1 MATLLTGQCCAVCG
15 FVPYTATP
23 RAQGPQVSPR
33 DTGALIGRNPGQ
45 HRAQRQ
51 AGEREGH
58 DMTDVSRR
66 QLITGAAGLAA
77 VGGLAAACGS
87 SGSSSSSSTGTST
100 GAAGT
105 PKRGGNFRLGVTG
118 GGSKDIMD
126 GQNIITK
133 PDQARLVTAFET
145 LLLFNEN
152 YQLTNNGLAE
162 SVTQDNSKQYTIRL
176 RQGIEFQNGKTM
188 TADDVIYSFQRI
200 GTQANG
206 LTGFAAT
213 ATMDIKGMKKLD
225 KYTVRLPLK
234 TPDSTIPQ
242 TLGSYTFTI
251 VPVGYKAYPHPQV
264 GTGAYKLKSFTPGQ
278 QSVHERNPNY
288 WRSGQPYF
296 DTVTIIDFSDSSAQ
310 VNGLLGGQIDA
321 MTDLPPSQVKVVQQ
335 RGMGALVSKTGGWLP
350 ICMAIDM
357 PPFDNVKVRQAMR
370 LIVDRKGMLEQVASG
385 YGFIGNDLY
394 APFDPGYNH
403 SLPQRQQDIAQ
414 AKSLLK
420 AAGHASLAVDL
431 HTTNGAAGMVETAT
445 VFANQAQAAGVKI
458 NVINDPNYYG
468 NQYLKLAFSIDFWGT
483 RAYLNQVQQGSLP
496 NAPYNETHWP
506 PKSGTGSN
514 FESLYSQALAETD
527 ATKRITVE
535 HEMQK
540 LEYDI
545 GGYIIP
551 FFGGL
556 IDAYGAKVK
565 GLKPSKGTLNLDSF
579 GHGFR
584 TIWFS

>member
-1 MATLLTGQCCAVCG
+1 
-15 FVPYTATP
+15 
-23 RAQGPQVSPR
+23 
-33 DTGALIGRNPGQ
+33 
-45 HRAQRQ
+45 
-51 AGEREGH
+51 
-58 DMTDVSRR
+58 MTDLSRR
-66 QLITGAAGLAA
+66 QFIVGTAGLAA
-77 VGGLAAACGS
+77 AGGLAAACGS
-87 SGSSSSSSTGTST
+87 GSSSAATGPAT

-133 PDQARLVTAFET
+133 PDQARLVSAFET
-145 LLLFNEN
+145 LLLFDEN
-152 YQLTNNGLAE
+152 YQLTTNGLAE
-162 SVTQDNSKQYTIRL
+162 SVTQDSPTQYTIKL
-176 RQGIEFQNGKTM
+176 KPGIEFQNGKTL

-200 GTQANG
+200 GTKAYG
-206 LTGFAAT
+206 LTGYAAT
-213 ATMDIKGMKKLD
+213 ATMDIAGMKKLD
-225 KYTVRLPLK
+225 QYTVQLPLK
-234 TPDSTIPQ
+234 SPDSTIPQ
-242 TLGSYTFTI
+242 TLGSYTFTV
-251 VPVGYKAYPHPQV
+251 VPVGYKAYPAPQI
-264 GTGAYKLKSFTPGQ
+264 GTGAYKLKSFAPGQ

-296 DTVTIIDFSDSSAQ
+296 DTVTITDFSDSTAQ

-321 MTDLPPSQVKVVQQ
+321 MTDLPPSQVKVVQA

-350 ICMAIDM
+350 ICMAIDL
-357 PPFDNVKVRQAMR
+357 PPFDDARVRQAMR
-370 LIVDRKGMLEQVASG
+370 LLVDRPGMLTQVASG

-394 APFDPGYNH
+394 APFDPGYDH
-403 SLPQRQQDIAQ
+403 SLPQRHQDIAQ

-420 AAGHASLAVDL
+420 AAGKANLNVDL

-445 VFANQAQAAGVKI
+445 VFANQASAAGIKV

-468 NQYLKLAFSIDFWGT
+468 NQYLKLPFSVDFWGT

-496 NAPYNETHWP
+496 TSPYNETHWP

-514 FESLYSQALAETD
+514 FEKLYNQALAEPNQ
-527 ATKRITVE
+527 ANRIQIM
-535 HEMQK
+535 HEMQQA
-540 LEYDI
+540 EYQV

-556 IDAYGAKVK
+556 IDGYAANVK

-579 GHGFR
+579 GHGYR

>member
-1 MATLLTGQCCAVCG
+1 
-15 FVPYTATP
+15 
-23 RAQGPQVSPR
+23 
-33 DTGALIGRNPGQ
+33 
-45 HRAQRQ
+45 
-51 AGEREGH
+51 
-58 DMTDVSRR
+58 MTDVSRR
-66 QLITGAAGLAA
+66 QLLAGAAGLAA

-87 SGSSSSSSTGTST
+87 GSSSSSTSSSST

-133 PDQARLVTAFET
+133 PDQARLVSAFET

-162 SVTQDNSKQYTIRL
+162 SVTQDNPKQYTIKL
-176 RQGIEFQNGKTM
+176 RQGVEFQNGKTM

-200 GTQANG
+200 GTKGNG
-206 LTGFAAT
+206 LTGYAAT
-213 ATMDIKGMKKLD
+213 ATMDIGAMKKLD
-225 KYTVRLPLK
+225 KYTVVLPLK
-234 TPDSTIPQ
+234 TPDSTVPQ
-242 TLGSYTFTI
+242 TLASYTFGI
-251 VPVGYKAYPHPQV
+251 VPTGYQAYPHPQI

-288 WRSGQPYF
+288 WRSGEPYF
-296 DTVTIIDFSDSSAQ
+296 DTVTIIDFSDSTAQ
-310 VNGLLGGQIDA
+310 VNALLGGQIDA
-321 MTDLPPSQVKVVQQ
+321 MTDLPASQVKVVQQ

-350 ICMAIDM
+350 ICMAIDI
-357 PPFDNVKVRQAMR
+357 PPFDDVRVRQAMR
-370 LIVDRKGMLEQVASG
+370 LIVDRPQMIEQVASG
-385 YGFIGNDLY
+385 FGFVGNDLY

-403 SLPQRQQDIAQ
+403 SLPQRHQDIAQ

-420 AAGHASLAVDL
+420 AAGKANLAVDL
-431 HTTNGAAGMVETAT
+431 HTTNGASGMVETAT

-483 RAYLNQVQQGSLP
+483 RSYLNQVQQGSLP
-496 NAPYNETHWP
+496 NSPYNETHWP

-514 FESLYSQALAETD
+514 FESLYNQALATTD
-527 ATKRITVE
+527 SATRIQIE
-535 HEMQK
+535 HEMQQS
-540 LEYDI
+540 EYNV

-551 FFGGL
+551 FFGDL
-556 IDAYGAKVK
+556 IDGYSAKVK
-565 GLKPSKGTLNLDSF
+565 GLIPSKGTLNLDSF
-579 GHGFR
+579 GHGYR
-584 TIWFS
+584 TIWFG

>member
-1 MATLLTGQCCAVCG
+1 
-15 FVPYTATP
+15 
-23 RAQGPQVSPR
+23 
-33 DTGALIGRNPGQ
+33 
-45 HRAQRQ
+45 
-51 AGEREGH
+51 
-58 DMTDVSRR
+58 MTDVSRR
-66 QLITGAAGLAA
+66 QLLAGAAGLAA

-87 SGSSSSSSTGTST
+87 SSPSTGTGSAT

-105 PKRGGNFRLGVTG
+105 SKRGGNFRLGVTG

-133 PDQARLVTAFET
+133 PDQARLVSAFET

-152 YQLTNNGLAE
+152 YQLTNDGLAE
-162 SVTQDNSKQYTIRL
+162 SVTQDNPKQYTIKL
-176 RQGIEFQNGKTM
+176 RPGIEFQNGKTM
-188 TADDVIYSFQRI
+188 TADDVIYSIQRI
-200 GTQANG
+200 GTKGNG

-213 ATMDIKGMKKLD
+213 ATMDVAGMKKLD

-242 TLGSYTFTI
+242 TLASYTFGV
-251 VPVGYKAYPHPQV
+251 VPVGYKAYPHPQI
-264 GTGAYKLKSFTPGQ
+264 GTGAYKLKSFSPGQ
-278 QSVHERNPNY
+278 QSVHVRNPNY

-296 DTVTIIDFSDSSAQ
+296 DTVTITDFSSPTAQ

-321 MTDLPPSQVKVVQQ
+321 MTDVPASQVKVLQAQGV
-335 RGMGALVSKTGGWLP
+335 GVLVSKTGGWLP

-357 PPFDNVKVRQAMR
+357 PPFDDVRVRQAMR
-370 LIVDRKGMLEQVASG
+370 LIVDRKGMLEQVNSG

-394 APFDPGYNH
+394 APFDPGYDH

-420 AAGHASLAVDL
+420 AAGHANLSVDL
-431 HTTNGAAGMVETAT
+431 HTTDGAAGMVDTEK
-445 VFANQAQAAGVKI
+445 VFANQATAAGVKI
-458 NVINDPNYYG
+458 NVINDPNFYG

-514 FESLYSQALAETD
+514 FVSLYNQALATTD
-527 ATKRITVE
+527 AAKRNQIMQ
-535 HEMQK
+535 EMQQA
-540 LEYDI
+540 EYNA

-556 IDAYGAKVK
+556 IDGYSAKVK
-565 GLKPSKGTLNLDSF
+565 GFKPSKGTLNLDSF

-584 TIWFS
+584 TIWFG